1 MKDAHQLTVFLL
13 AVGFMLLTAR
23 LLAELFSKIKQ
34 PAIIGEII
42 GGIILGPTLLGNL
55 FPGFYNYVF
64 PETGSFSTVLEGITS
79 LAVVMLLIISGLE
92 INLNLVL
99 KQKKPAFYTSTL
111 GMVVPFALG
120 FGISW
125 LYPEWFGM
133 GNEDLRLVF
142 ALFMGTAMSIS
153 ALPVIART
161 LMDMNLIRTEIGVII
176 IASAIVNDLFGWAI
190 FSVVMG
196 MMGADKTG
204 GKPFLEQ
211 IGITFAFLIFM
222 LVFLRNII
230 DKVLNYIQENLT
242 FPGATISFIFVLG
255 FFSAALTEWI
265 GIHAIFGAFIAG
277 VAIGDTP
284 VLKEKIRDVI
294 NQFVTNIFAPL
305 FFISIGL
312 RVNFAAHF
320 DLPVVL
326 LVLVIAFAGK
336 IAGSGIG
343 AYLGG
348 FRAADSA
355 VIGFGM
361 NSRGAMEIILGL
373 LALEAGLINEKIFV
387 ALVIM
392 ALITSVG
399 SAPFMSY
406 FLKFSRKRKKFAWL
420 LEPAQVYYTDL
431 TAKDEILRFLTARAA
446 PVLSQSE
453 TDVYDAVMQRE
464 QLIPTGIANGLAIPH
479 AKMNVQKPVVLLAVN
494 KSEIDF
500 EASDGKGCRI
510 IVLLITPEKDPE
522 IQLNLLS
529 DIVKNF
535 RTSQDTDELKALSS
549 GHSVVN
555 YLRKKAES

>member
-1 MKDAHQLTVFLL
+1 MKDPHQLTIFLL
-13 AVGFMLLTAR
+13 AISIMLFMAR
-23 LLAELFSKIKQ
+23 LLGELFNKIRQ
-34 PAIIGEII
+34 PAIIGEIL
-42 GGIILGPTLLGNL
+42 GGIILGPTVFGNISPDLQAFL
-55 FPGFYNYVF
+55 FPV
-64 PETGSFSTVLEGITS
+64 TGGISHAFEGMTS

-111 GMVVPFALG
+111 GMIIPFIIG
-120 FGISW
+120 FSTSYFIPSVFGIT
-125 LYPEWFGM
+125 
-133 GNEDLRLVF
+133 EDKHRLVF
-142 ALFMGTAMSIS
+142 SLFMGTAMSIS

-161 LMDMNLIRTEIGVII
+161 LMDMKLIRTEIGVII
-176 IASAIVNDLFGWAI
+176 IASAIVNDLFGWGI
-190 FSVVMG
+190 FSVILG
-196 MMGADKTG
+196 MMGSEKDG
-204 GKPFLEQ
+204 GLGFLKQ
-211 IGITFAFLIFM
+211 IGITLFFLAFMF
-222 LVFLRNII
+222 LVVRNII
-230 DKVLNYIQENLT
+230 ERLLSAIQEKLS
-242 FPGATISFIFVLG
+242 FPGATLSFIFILG
-255 FFSAALTEWI
+255 FLCAALTEWV

-284 VLKEKIRDVI
+284 VLKEKTRDVI

-312 RVNFAAHF
+312 KVNFIANF
-320 DLPVVL
+320 DLFSVVIIL
-326 LVLVIAFAGK
+326 IIAYIGKVL
-336 IAGSGIG
+336 GSGLG
-343 AYLGG
+343 AKLGG
-348 FRAADSA
+348 FSAADSA

-406 FLKFSRKRKKFAWL
+406 FLKFSRKKKKFAWL
-420 LEPAQVYYTDL
+420 LEPAQVYYTDF

-453 TDVYDAVMQRE
+453 TDVYNAVMQRE

-479 AKMNVQKPVVLLAVN
+479 AKMNVQKPVALLAVN

-500 EASDGKGCRI
+500 EAADGKRCSI

-535 RTSQDTDELKALSS
+535 RTTQDTEELKALSS

-555 YLRKKAES
+555 FLRKKAES